1 MRLPPPWGEIAVVIL
16 GNQLAHFYMPTSDP
30 LAGLARFKKTGEHR
44 FRRVR
49 DDGKLREELV
59 FEFENDALADTPHSH
74 HSPTD
79 GRRRCRLD
87 GAQHKRAEYGDRR
100 ACLADDSGLEP
111 FKVDGDVGELWHDLV
126 ASGAFPAIRRP
137 TLPYDNP

>member
-1 MRLPPPWGEIAVVIL
+1 MIL

-59 FEFENDALADTPHSH
+59 FEFENDAVVRMWRNNQYAT
-74 HSPTD
+74 
-79 GRRRCRLD
+79 
-87 GAQHKRAEYGDRR
+87 K
-100 ACLADDSGLEP
+100 
-111 FKVDGDVGELWHDLV
+111 
-126 ASGAFPAIRRP
+126 
-137 TLPYDNP
+137 LP